1 MSEVV
6 YNEDLVK
13 TVKNKYLAVNV
24 IAQRA
29 RNINANGLPIA
40 PSSSTDKKK
49 KPVAVATEELVEGKL
64 RFEKTEAKAPVP
76 KTPSIFTDAEELD
89 EGDGIFDE
97 ELLEQE
103 QDTEAD
109 EREEGL

>member
-13 TVKNKYLAVNV
+13 TVNNKYLAVNV

-29 RNINANGLPIA
+29 RDINANGLPIA
-40 PSSSTDKKK
+40 PSSTTDKKK
-49 KPVAVATEELVEGKL
+49 KPVAVATQELIDGKL
-64 RFEKTEAKAPVP
+64 HFEKTEEKVLVS
-76 KTPSIFTDAEELD
+76 KTASIFTDPEALD
-89 EGDGIFDE
+89 DESDIFDE
-97 ELLEQE
+97 ELLEQA
-103 QDTEAD
+103 QDTETE

>member
-29 RNINANGLPIA
+29 RDIKANGLPIA
-40 PSSSTDKKK
+40 PSSSTDNKK

-64 RFEKTEAKAPVP
+64 RFEKTEAKTPTP
-76 KTPSIFTDAEELD
+76 KTPSIFNDPEELD
-89 EGDGIFDE
+89 GDDGIFDE

-103 QDTEAD
+103 QDTETD
-109 EREEGL
+109 EREEGI